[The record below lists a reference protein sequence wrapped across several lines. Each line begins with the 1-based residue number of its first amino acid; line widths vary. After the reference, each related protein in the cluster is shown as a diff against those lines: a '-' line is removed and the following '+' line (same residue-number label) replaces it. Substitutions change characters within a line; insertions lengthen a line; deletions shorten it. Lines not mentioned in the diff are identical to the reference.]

1 MTESAG
7 LGHSGPGQ
15 VVTEVLHAA
24 VADDVIVGVTVAG
37 EVNARWAMSMPTT
50 NGSQYAET
58 VTITALMHH
67 PDGTAAA
74 THSGPIATW
83 CEVLER
89 AEAAARDGAPALDA
103 APLLPGTQVPGWDA
117 APASVPTL
125 TVPTEL
131 ARAFSADTETEHAAD
146 TEYFG
151 YTEEAVATSY
161 IGTSTGWR
169 WRSEDRTA
177 RFELCGKQAGRTR
190 SAWHGAAGER
200 LSDIDVGAALA
211 DVRTGLAAQ
220 RTPIDLPAEPTT
232 VLLTPSAV
240 ADLMLCLWWETDARA
255 AAEGRSA
262 FSGHGPAGTALGSRV
277 SERRLTL
284 RSDPRAAG
292 VRAPN
297 RLWTPYSGS
306 GVSLFD
312 TGSAIED
319 VQWIADGRL
328 AALITSRGAAAEFDL
343 PATVPAENLLLTD
356 ADGHGTLADVIARTE
371 RALLITSLWYIRD
384 VDPQQLL
391 VTGLTR
397 DGTYLVVD
405 GKITGATGNFR
416 FNDSPMA
423 LLRRIVDAGDTVRC
437 LPREW
442 ADYFTRTAMPPLVV
456 ADFGLSTAS
465 SAV

>member
-1 MTESAG
+1 M
-7 LGHSGPGQ
+7 
-15 VVTEVLHAA
+15 
-24 VADDVIVGVTVAG
+24 
-37 EVNARWAMSMPTT
+37 
-50 NGSQYAET
+50 
-58 VTITALMHH
+58 
-67 PDGTAAA
+67 
-74 THSGPIATW
+74 
-83 CEVLER
+83 
-89 AEAAARDGAPALDA
+89 
-103 APLLPGTQVPGWDA
+103 
-117 APASVPTL
+117 
-125 TVPTEL
+125 
-131 ARAFSADTETEHAAD
+131 
-146 TEYFG
+146 
-151 YTEEAVATSY
+151 
-161 IGTSTGWR
+161 
-169 WRSEDRTA
+169 
-177 RFELCGKQAGRTR
+177 
-190 SAWHGAAGER
+190 
-200 LSDIDVGAALA
+200 
-211 DVRTGLAAQ
+211 
-220 RTPIDLPAEPTT
+220 
-232 VLLTPSAV
+232 
-240 ADLMLCLWWETDARA
+240 
-255 AAEGRSA
+255 
-262 FSGHGPAGTALGSRV
+262 
-277 SERRLTL
+277 
-284 RSDPRAAG
+284 
-292 VRAPN
+292 RAPN